1 MSTIRKQSILSSAIV
16 YAAFALGGLNTLL
29 YARGFKIAE
38 YGLVSGMFVS
48 IGNIIYYFANLGMPA
63 FIIKFWP
70 YYADHLPR
78 EKNDMMGLAALVSLA
93 GFVLAV
99 VAGILLKPAIFWAYA
114 AHSGELVHYFYW
126 IFPFGLGLT
135 LFSLFEAY
143 AWQMKE
149 SVFTN
154 YLRELQLRMTTL
166 VLIVLVLVG
175 VIGSFDLFIKIYS
188 FSYFF
193 LAIVLWLYLWRKG
206 QIKLVFKRS
215 RVTKRLFPRIVPM
228 LGFAWSGLLLF
239 NISNFF
245 GQIVIAAVV
254 PDGLTIVGVYTL
266 ALFIGSLIQAPQ
278 RALVAAAIAPLA
290 QAWKDKDFGKI
301 QRIYQRSSINQLIF
315 SVTIYMLIWLN
326 FTDGIYT
333 FHLPDKYLAA
343 RNVFLFVGLYRIVDM
358 GTGLNTQ
365 IIGTSIH
372 WRFDFITGMILTALT
387 LPLNYLLALK
397 IGATGVAIADLF
409 TFTIYNFIRWLFL
422 YRRFSLQPFT
432 AKTLYSLGLAL
443 AAYLI
448 THPLFERFHGIIWM
462 ILRSLTFLVL
472 MGTGVLVFRLSED
485 VLPVW
490 ATLQKRAKKII
501 ARGR

>member
-1 MSTIRKQSILSSAIV
+1 MSTIRKQSILSSVIV
-16 YAAFALGGLNTLL
+16 YAGFGLGALNTFL

-48 IGNIIYYFANLGMPA
+48 IGSIIYYFANLGMPA

-70 YYADHLPR
+70 YYAGHLPR
-78 EKNDMMGLAALVSLA
+78 EKNDMMGLAVLVSMG
-93 GFVLAV
+93 GFVLAIL
-99 VAGILLKPAIFWAYA
+99 AGILLKPLIFWAYA
-114 AHSGELVHYFYW
+114 AHSTELIHYFYW

-135 LFSLFEAY
+135 LFSLFESY

-154 YLRELQLRMTTL
+154 YLRELQFRMITL
-166 VLIVLVLVG
+166 VLIILLFVG
-175 VIGSFDLFIKIYS
+175 VLGSFDLFIKVYA

-193 LAIVLWLYLWRKG
+193 LAMVLWLYLWRKG
-206 QIKLVFKRS
+206 QLKLVFKRS
-215 RVTKRLFPRIVPM
+215 RVTKRLFPKIIPM
-228 LGFAWSGLLLF
+228 LAFAWSGLLLF

-254 PDGLTIVGVYTL
+254 PGGLTIVGVYTL
-266 ALFIGSLIQAPQ
+266 ALYIGSLIQAPQ
-278 RALVAAAIAPLA
+278 RALVAAAVAPLA

-315 SVTIYMLIWLN
+315 SVTIYMVIWLN
-326 FTDGIYT
+326 FTDGVLT
-333 FHLPDKYLAA
+333 FRLPDQYLAA
-343 RNVFLFVGLYRIVDM
+343 RNVFLFVGLYRIIDM

-365 IIGTSIH
+365 IIGTSIY

-409 TFTIYNFIRWLFL
+409 TFTVYNFIRWQFL
-422 YRRFSLQPFT
+422 YRRFDLQPFT
-432 AKTLYSLGLAL
+432 RKTVYTFGVAV

-462 ILRSLTFLVL
+462 MLRSITFLVL

-485 VLPVW
+485 ILPVW
-490 ATLQKRAKKII
+490 ATLKKRAKKII
-501 ARGR
+501 ARDR